1 MNAPVGRM
9 TVGALPVTASGFPS
23 YSRAECGSV
32 QGAQEHHRAGE
43 PLCELCQRWSDERH
57 RRTRVPA
64 GSRCGTPAGAQMH
77 RQLGEK
83 VCERCA
89 PGRPKRPMSLSRAE
103 AKKLAYGHAA
113 RTLETS
119 LETREDF
126 FDLYPDADDRQRVID
141 GLREIIDALFRRADG

>member
-1 MNAPVGRM
+1 MTAPS
-9 TVGALPVTASGFPS
+9 TVTADFPS
-23 YSRAECGSV
+23 YSRPECGSV
-32 QGAQEHHRAGE
+32 QGAQEHHRADE
-43 PLCELCQRWSDERH
+43 PLCALCQRWSDERH

-89 PGRPKRPMSLSRAE
+89 PGRPEKPLALSRAE

-113 RTLETS
+113 RTLENS
-119 LETREDF
+119 LETRDDF
-126 FDLYPDADDRQRVID
+126 FDLYPNAEDRQRVID
-141 GLREIIDALFRRADG
+141 GMREIIESLFVRAER